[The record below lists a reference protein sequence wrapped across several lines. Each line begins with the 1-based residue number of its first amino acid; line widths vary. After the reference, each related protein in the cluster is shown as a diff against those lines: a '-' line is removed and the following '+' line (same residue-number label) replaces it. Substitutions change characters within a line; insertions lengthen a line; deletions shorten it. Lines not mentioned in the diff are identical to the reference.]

1 MTTVGE
7 LMDALQGYN
16 RNARVCVLVDTAAA
30 SDMVF
35 FAKEDTEYYIDNV
48 QPIGCNL
55 FDVKLTI
62 GGAR

>member
-16 RNARVCVLVDTAAA
+16 RNARVCILVDTATAA
-30 SDMVF
+30 QNVYQHQ
-35 FAKEDTEYYIDNV
+35 EDTEHDIDSV
-48 QPIGCNL
+48 EPIGCNL
-55 FDVKLTI
+55 FDVQITI